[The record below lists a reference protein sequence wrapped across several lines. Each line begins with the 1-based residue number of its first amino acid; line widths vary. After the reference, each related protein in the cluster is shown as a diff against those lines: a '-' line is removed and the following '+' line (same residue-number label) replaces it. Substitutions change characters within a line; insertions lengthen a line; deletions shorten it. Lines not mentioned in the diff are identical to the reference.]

1 MRVRVVDHKLSRR
14 DFARLSA
21 ASVAAM
27 LASGC
32 RDVGRRA
39 TQLRFWNGFTGPDGI
54 TMLSIIR
61 AFNASQDDVQVT
73 MQRTEW
79 ATYYNKLFVAGLGGR
94 APEVFVVQ
102 VDSLERFVWG
112 KLLEPV
118 DPLFAGPNPLD
129 ASDFDANV
137 LASARRGKVTYSLP
151 LDVHPMGV
159 YYNKTLF
166 EKAGI
171 ARPPET
177 RSEFLDA
184 CHRIRSGT
192 GTSSV
197 WGFVYEWLRVNLY
210 SLVRQWGGSIV
221 SDDFRTVT
229 IDSPECRAA
238 LEFAASLIHEEKV
251 ASPIENTAG
260 MIGFRQGRVGML
272 WGGIFLLNEIRK
284 QTDLHYGGA
293 EMPQLGPRRATWG
306 GSHQLCL
313 RAGVSER
320 ERDAAFTFM
329 RYLSDH
335 SLAWAEAGQVPVRKS
350 LRETDA
356 FRAMTMQST
365 FARQIPYV
373 EYPPSTPFTFE
384 YQTAFDLAG
393 EAVLRRAK
401 TPAEAL
407 AEAAT
412 SIRAAIARF
421 DARGGVA

>member
-1 MRVRVVDHKLSRR
+1 MFDVDHTLSRR
-14 DFARLSA
+14 DFARVSA
-21 ASVAAM
+21 ASVTAM

-32 RDVGRRA
+32 RDVGSRA
-39 TQLRFWNGFTGPDGI
+39 TRLRFWNGFTGPDGV

-61 AFNASQDDVQVT
+61 AFNASQDAVQVT

-79 ATYYNKLFVAGLGGR
+79 STYYNKLFVAGLGGR

-112 KLLEPV
+112 KLLEP
-118 DPLFAGPNPLD
+118 LD
-129 ASDFDANV
+129 ALFEGPDALDADDFDANV
-137 LASARRGKVTYSLP
+137 LAAARRGSRTVSLP

-166 EKAGI
+166 ARAQI

-177 RSEFLDA
+177 REEFLDA
-184 CHRIRSGT
+184 CHRLRAGSGT
-192 GTSSV
+192 ASV
-197 WGFVYEWLRVNLY
+197 WGFVFEWLRINLY
-210 SLVRQWGGSIV
+210 SLVRQWNGTIV

-251 ASPIENTAG
+251 ASPIENTSAL
-260 MIGFRQGRVGML
+260 IGFRQGRVGML
-272 WGGIFLLNEIRK
+272 WGGIFLLNEMRK
-284 QTDLHYGGA
+284 QTDLDYGAA

-320 ERDAAFTFM
+320 ERAAALTFM

-335 SLAWAEAGQVPVRKS
+335 SLAWAEAGQVPVRRS
-350 LRETDA
+350 LRETDR
-356 FRAMTMQST
+356 FRAMTIQST

-384 YQTAFDLAG
+384 YQTAFDLAS
-393 EAVLRRAK
+393 EAVLRRAA
-401 TPAEAL
+401 TPAQAL
-407 AEAAT
+407 DVAAT

-421 DARGGVA
+421 HARGGAA